1 MLIWNFARGSPITS
15 FQSLSLMAAFFMT
28 SSMLTINCM
37 RVDDWLVL
45 MLNHWSMPSRLLA
58 NSEPFPPAAVISVGN
73 QSVTCI
79 SWKKSLYKIVRI
91 LNTLDCSPVDSTE
104 QVLHVS
110 FPPDNVKA
118 EPTSEMSGKGLIDM
132 LVQ

>member
-1 MLIWNFARGSPITS
+1 
-15 FQSLSLMAAFFMT
+15 MAAFFMT
-28 SSMLTINCM
+28 LSMLTINCV
-37 RVDDWLVL
+37 RVDGWVVR
-45 MLNHWSMPSRLLA
+45 MLLHWSLPSSLLV
-58 NSEPFPPAAVISVGN
+58 NSEPFPPPAVINVGN

-91 LNTLDCSPVDSTE
+91 LNALDCSPVDSTE

-110 FPPDNVKA
+110 LPPDDVKA
-118 EPTSEMSGKGLIDM
+118 EPTSEMCGKNLIDM

>member
-1 MLIWNFARGSPITS
+1 V
-15 FQSLSLMAAFFMT
+15 
-28 SSMLTINCM
+28 IN
-37 RVDDWLVL
+37 
-45 MLNHWSMPSRLLA
+45 
-58 NSEPFPPAAVISVGN
+58 VGN

-91 LNTLDCSPVDSTE
+91 LNTLDCWRVASTE

-110 FPPDNVKA
+110 FPPDDVKA
-118 EPTSEMSGKGLIDM
+118 GPTSEMCGKRLTDT